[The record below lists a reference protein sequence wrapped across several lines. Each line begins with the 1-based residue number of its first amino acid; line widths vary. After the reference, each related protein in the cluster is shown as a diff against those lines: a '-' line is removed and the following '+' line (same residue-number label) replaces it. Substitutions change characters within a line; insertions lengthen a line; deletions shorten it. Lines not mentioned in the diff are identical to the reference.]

1 MAKRVHAMDKTMK
14 KPGLNQKL
22 AALIKADAMPYNLGL
37 TIALVV
43 VDVLMVLLVFG
54 INSFSTLSKN
64 IFLIINAVVL
74 VLLLIVN
81 LVVFFFI
88 KNRRVPLFEA
98 GIVLLVLLLVVTIPG
113 NYLVMRVNNSMNA
126 MINTS
131 GTVTESVDTSIVVY
145 GSIITDLNGLNGKL
159 LGIVPDT
166 TYAEKSQEQM
176 EANGISVTTVEYDS
190 FSTLLLALVG
200 GDVDAAALPGN
211 YATMYGNE
219 ATLEKHID
227 EFHSLLDFQTVVEST
242 VEVDNEKDLTKE
254 PFSVLILGS
263 ADGLT
268 DSIIV
273 ATFNPISMRLT
284 MSSIARDSW
293 VPICGGG
300 SNKINSAYSTGGLS
314 CIMSTVET
322 LLDIDIDYYFMANF
336 QGVVD
341 IVDAIGGIV
350 VDNPYEFVGQDAS
363 SQRGHKTVWVPAG
376 EDVPLNGE
384 QALAF
389 ARERHLYA
397 MGDFQRQINQQTV
410 INAILTK
417 CLRIRDLN
425 TMLNVLQAAA
435 DNMDTN
441 ISQEQLIDLFN
452 YTMQKMARW
461 KYTDEHP
468 EKLIDIVGSRVTGY
482 NSSIWSESAGLPL
495 SIVVPYEG
503 SIADNHD
510 AIQRNLMIDKT
521 YSSNKYMVFDASY
534 EFVAPKVSNETYS
547 EAIKQSQTPP
557 SYWCESTGGTYSNGA
572 CACPVGT
579 QFVSEKG
586 CQTVQTD
593 YSTYTTDTA
602 CVAAGGKWSWDSNSC
617 SSACQAGY
625 VESTYGYCTVNV
637 CSADNPSGCTT
648 ESACTGVGN
657 VWNGTYCSIGNSCSV
672 DHPEACKN
680 QSDCGKA
687 GGYWDTFTVAGG
699 VCVVKCPDGYEPD
712 NNGVCKAKP
721 QETPSGCQ
729 VGQKCDAANKQSC
742 KDNGGIYDPAAGM
755 CIATTSSCSVGYHID
770 STLKECVKDTSS
782 PSNSP
787 TIKPST
793 SPTTQPSDKPT
804 STPGLQ
810 CNNGQVPN
818 ESGTACVCPSDK
830 PDFSS
835 GSCAAC
841 PTGTQWNGSSCQTI
855 STTPTCGENEHLENG
870 VCVPNIPTS
879 CDPGFHLEGN
889 QCIKD
894 ETVPPTTCGTNA
906 TLVGTECQCNS
917 GYEGDP
923 YKGCTLKPTDSPSS
937 GGESGGQ
944 GGTDPTPDESGGQE
958 IGNGASPEQ
967 GTNTESEPPVSDGTD
982 PAAQT
987 ATLFRNAFRSLRFIA
1002 QETTYQSIDMSK
1014 VPVLRA

>member
-1 MAKRVHAMDKTMK
+1 MARRVHDMDKTMK

-22 AALIKADAMPYNLGL
+22 AALIKANAMPYNLGL

-43 VDVLMVLLVFG
+43 VDVLMVLLVLG

-113 NYLVMRVNNSMNA
+113 NYLVMRVNNSMNS

-131 GTVTESVDTSIVVY
+131 GTVTESVETSIVVY
-145 GSIITDLNGLNGKL
+145 GSTITDLNGLNGKL

-219 ATLEKHID
+219 ATLEEHID

-389 ARERHLYA
+389 ARERKLYA

-602 CVAAGGKWSWDSNSC
+602 CVAAGGKWSWDRNSC

-657 VWNGTYCSIGNSCSV
+657 TWNGSYCVSACVVGNLSGCTSSTTCNNAEGIWHNGSCVASC
-672 DHPEACKN
+672 PEGYEESNGACKAICTTGAN
-680 QSDCGKA
+680 GSCPSSSACSALKGYFDKDNNKCYTSSQDCPSGS
-687 GGYWDTFTVAGG
+687 G
-699 VCVVKCPDGYEPD
+699 
-712 NNGVCKAKP
+712 NNGVCDPVKASTAP
-721 QETPSGCQ
+721 
-729 VGQKCDAANKQSC
+729 
-742 KDNGGIYDPAAGM
+742 
-755 CIATTSSCSVGYHID
+755 TTSSPATSAPTTSAPS
-770 STLKECVKDTSS
+770 STNPTTTNPTTTNPTTTNPTTTNPTPTTPSS
-782 PSNSP
+782 PDP
-787 TIKPST
+787 TP
-793 SPTTQPSDKPT
+793 
-804 STPGLQ
+804 
-810 CNNGQVPN
+810 
-818 ESGTACVCPSDK
+818 
-830 PDFSS
+830 
-835 GSCAAC
+835 
-841 PTGTQWNGSSCQTI
+841 
-855 STTPTCGENEHLENG
+855 TTPTS
-870 VCVPNIPTS
+870 PDPTPTQAPTATPDCAGQGKWNTATGT
-879 CDPGFHLEGN
+879 CD
-889 QCIKD
+889 
-894 ETVPPTTCGTNA
+894 
-906 TLVGTECQCNS
+906 CNS
-917 GYEGDP
+917 GYTPSNGTCEAITCPANAHYDTASGACVCNDGFTGDAIS
-923 YKGCTLKPTDSPSS
+923 GCVQTTPDTGDGNE
-937 GGESGGQ
+937 GGES
-944 GGTDPTPDESGGQE
+944 P
-958 IGNGASPEQ
+958 IGEGA
-967 GTNTESEPPVSDGTD
+967 NTETPVSDGTD